1 MIARL
6 SGLLV
11 ERGADSLIID
21 VNGVGYRVAVSKL
34 TADELPPEGEPLTVQ
49 IHTHVREDAISLFGF
64 VDRAERDAFEAL
76 IGMTGMGPK
85 AAISVLSGID
95 ARELARAVV
104 GEDLARLCLIP
115 GIGKKKAERM
125 VLELKDR
132 MLPLAQAPEGEPVG
146 GSLDDLRSALTNLG
160 YKPTEADRAVAALR
174 KKALSGDD
182 LDALLPEALRLLRG

>member
-11 ERGADSLIID
+11 ERGIDSAVID
-21 VNGVGYRVAVSKL
+21 VRGVGYRVAVSRL
-34 TADELPPEGEPLTVQ
+34 TAESLPPEGEPVTVQ
-49 IHTHVREDAISLFGF
+49 VHTHVREDAIQLFGF
-64 VDRAERDAFEAL
+64 LDAAERDAFEAL
-76 IGMTGMGPK
+76 IGMNGIGPK

-95 ARELARAVV
+95 PRELARAVA

-132 MLPLAQAPEGEPVG
+132 MLALAEVPSGEAP
-146 GSLDDLRSALTNLG
+146 SDALDDLRSALINLG
-160 YKPTEADRAVAALR
+160 YKPTEADQAVGAVR
-174 KKALSGDD
+174 KKALQGDD
-182 LDALLPEALRLLRG
+182 LDALLPQALRLLRG

>member
-6 SGLLV
+6 SGLIV
-11 ERGADSLIID
+11 ERGVDSLVLD
-21 VNGVGYRVAVSKL
+21 VNGVGYRVVVSKM

-76 IGMTGMGPK
+76 IGMTGIGPK

-132 MLPLAQAPEGEPVG
+132 MLSLAQAPAGEPLG
-146 GSLDDLRSALTNLG
+146 GALDDLRSALTNLG
-160 YKPTEADRAVAALR
+160 YKPTEADRVVSALR
-174 KKALSGDD
+174 KKALAGDD